1 MVNSPKKALGLFV
14 FAMAVFT
21 SGSVRVR
28 AQTHLSAEEADKL
41 LIENPTPRYPPIAEK
56 SKIQGTVKLSVAVSK
71 TGSVVSVRTISGHM
85 FLVGPA
91 VEAVKKRRYKPYE
104 LNGKPTAFTTVVEV
118 RFSVGIPDDE
128 YERELETARQ
138 FFDEEDKCRALLKG
152 QKYSEAEVS
161 CIATVKIADRLPPH
175 RGLEKSGAYALVGQ
189 AMLGL
194 RRFQDALEYFTQSYE
209 IGKTVLKETDAE
221 TGYAYI
227 NLGLA
232 NHLLGNLDKARDY
245 YDRAENILRQAYK
258 VIEMEDARQSYL
270 RAIKS
275 VLQYRLDI
283 AERSGD
289 PKEVGE
295 IKKRMAKVP

>member
-1 MVNSPKKALGLFV
+1 MVNSPKNAFGLFV
-14 FAMAVFT
+14 FALAVFT
-21 SGSVRVR
+21 AGSVCVR

-41 LIENPTPRYPPIAEK
+41 LIESPTPRYPPIAEK
-56 SKIQGTVKLSVAVSK
+56 SKIQGAVKLNVAVSK

-91 VEAVKKRRYKPYE
+91 VEAVKKRRYRPYE
-104 LNGKPTAFTTVVEV
+104 LNGKPTAFTTIVEV
-118 RFSVGIPDDE
+118 RFSAGIPEDE

-138 FFDEEDKCRALLKG
+138 YFKEADICRSLLKE
-152 QKYSEAEVS
+152 QKYGEAEIS
-161 CIATVKIADRLPPH
+161 CKATVKIADRLPEH
-175 RGLEKSGAYALVGQ
+175 RGLEKSGAYEYVGR

-194 RRFQDALEYFTQSYE
+194 GRFQEALDYFTRSYE

-221 TGYAYI
+221 TGYAYA

-258 VIEMEDARQSYL
+258 VIEMEDARESYV
-270 RAIKS
+270 RVIKS